1 MLMLIF
7 FRAFCTWSV
16 TLRIQLFL
24 GCTVSFDSK
33 ETELESSNQETSLS
47 VGKNIETVLTLFRTS
62 FFRLLTDGEGAK
74 KTPHL
79 PKICHT
85 YPTMMKL
92 GGNYTLPKEETK
104 NYDPHDTPL
113 EFCIFSLQISK
124 FCYIKKH
131 RYRFYFDIWFLILS
145 NFFES
150 IKIVLGIWLQFWWCQ

>member
-85 YPTMMKL
+85 YPTMMKRGTVIPYL
-92 GGNYTLPKEETK
+92 RKIQKIYES
-104 NYDPHDTPL
+104 HDTPL
-113 EFCIFSLQISK
+113 EFYWHQYFFTGNQQILL
-124 FCYIKKH
+124 Y
-131 RYRFYFDIWFLILS
+131 
-145 NFFES
+145 
-150 IKIVLGIWLQFWWCQ
+150 Q

>member
-7 FRAFCTWSV
+7 FRAFCNWSV
-16 TLRIQLFL
+16 TLRIQLL
-24 GCTVSFDSK
+24 LRCTVSFDSK

-79 PKICHT
+79 PKIYHT

-92 GGNYTLPKEETK
+92 GTVIPYLRKIQKIYESL
-104 NYDPHDTPL
+104 DTPL
-113 EFCIFSLQISK
+113 EFYWHQYFFTGNQQILL
-124 FCYIKKH
+124 Y
-131 RYRFYFDIWFLILS
+131 
-145 NFFES
+145 
-150 IKIVLGIWLQFWWCQ
+150 Q

>member
-1 MLMLIF
+1 MLIF

-16 TLRIQLFL
+16 TLRIQLLL

-62 FFRLLTDGEGAK
+62 FFRLLADGEGAK

-79 PKICHT
+79 PKIYHT

-92 GGNYTLPKEETK
+92 GTVIPYLRKIRKIYESL
-104 NYDPHDTPL
+104 DTPL
-113 EFCIFSLQISK
+113 EFYWHQYFFTGNQQILL
-124 FCYIKKH
+124 Y
-131 RYRFYFDIWFLILS
+131 
-145 NFFES
+145 
-150 IKIVLGIWLQFWWCQ
+150 Q

>member
-92 GGNYTLPKEETK
+92 GTVIPYLRKIQKIYESR
-104 NYDPHDTPL
+104 DTPL
-113 EFCIFSLQISK
+113 EFYWHQYFFTGNQQILL
-124 FCYIKKH
+124 Y
-131 RYRFYFDIWFLILS
+131 
-145 NFFES
+145 
-150 IKIVLGIWLQFWWCQ
+150 Q